1 MRYLTSSE
9 VIELH
14 RRMIEQSGGTEGVR
28 DHSALDSAVAEPQTN
43 MGARNLYR
51 KTPDKAAALGV
62 ALIKNRPFV
71 DGNKRIGHAAT
82 EVFLR
87 LNGYEI
93 WAPTEEQDRI
103 IRSLA
108 AGQSSPEAFAA
119 WLQSRLVYSVEKA
132 LIDAV
137 GRCFS
142 EADRQAALDALV
154 TVPGIIQMSIVLLA
168 YGDLTQLKSL
178 AETGKRDFRDVAIQF
193 DAQFGMAP
201 CELNRRSR
209 ELGLPDSWQSDFSAA
224 HTEQQV
230 KEFVAFEI
238 IRPFEQI
245 NGSMRCRTTWAS
257 WERRG

>member
-14 RRMIEQSGGTEGVR
+14 RRVIEQSGGAAGVR
-28 DHSALDSAVAEPQTN
+28 DHGALDSAVAEPQTTV
-43 MGARNLYR
+43 GSRDYYR

-71 DGNKRIGHAAT
+71 DGNQRIAHAAT

-93 WAPTEEQDRI
+93 WAPTKEQDRI

-119 WLQSRLVYSVEKA
+119 WLQSRLVYSVRTA

-137 GRCFS
+137 GRCF
-142 EADRQAALDALV
+142 
-154 TVPGIIQMSIVLLA
+154 
-168 YGDLTQLKSL
+168 
-178 AETGKRDFRDVAIQF
+178 
-193 DAQFGMAP
+193 
-201 CELNRRSR
+201 
-209 ELGLPDSWQSDFSAA
+209 
-224 HTEQQV
+224 
-230 KEFVAFEI
+230 
-238 IRPFEQI
+238 
-245 NGSMRCRTTWAS
+245 
-257 WERRG
+257 